1 MLPPSG
7 RLAVEVDGLVAGYV
21 SAGDTLPITAV
32 RAAARVVRLGAT
44 TFYERARRKLR
55 VYGSAEVE

>member
-1 MLPPSG
+1 MLATSG
-7 RLAVEVDGLVAGYV
+7 RLAVEVDGTVRGFV
-21 SAGDTLPITAV
+21 EAGDALPVSAV
-32 RAAARVVRLGAT
+32 RAAAQVVRLGVT